1 MKIYYKLTAFD
12 LRWRYIVCYA
22 IYANSSLLFGEL
34 IIFIFFLLDEHF
46 VIKYVIVL
54 FDRLSVCFN
63 LNNIN

>member
-1 MKIYYKLTAFD
+1 MKIYYKPTDFD
-12 LRWRYIVCYA
+12 LRWRYIVCYD

-34 IIFIFFLLDEHF
+34 IIFIFSLLDEHF

-54 FDRLSVCFN
+54 FDRLSVCV